1 MSDVGPL
8 DRHYAY
14 PLVTWGSTFLG
25 AVVAVVTAFMLNVLG
40 AALGVAAVAIGQT
53 TQSAAISGV
62 IGMLWVAIANLVAL
76 GFGAW
81 VAGRSTANPDHH
93 GGTLQGI
100 AVWAVTSVAVLFI
113 AGSAL
118 SGLSHAAVQTAEL
131 GMAGTSGSTSPGST
145 GGAMTSQSPA
155 GGQSSAEGQSP
166 AIGQGDAAT
175 QQQDAAALQSAA
187 TKTAAATASAAFGTF
202 LAMVLGLVA
211 AIFGARA
218 GARHPGWTERPR
230 FTYVERRHSGSTPL

>member
-25 AVVAVVTAFMLNVLG
+25 AVVALVTAFMLNVLG
-40 AALGVAAVAIGQT
+40 AALGVAAVAIVPST
-53 TQSAAISGV
+53 HSAAISGV
-62 IGMLWVAIANLVAL
+62 IGMLWVAIANVVAL

-100 AVWAVTSVAVLFI
+100 AVWAVTSVAILFI

-118 SGLSHAAVQTAEL
+118 SGLGHVAMQTADVAAASSDGSVSGQGA
-131 GMAGTSGSTSPGST
+131 GMTAQPP
-145 GGAMTSQSPA
+145 AMA
-155 GGQSSAEGQSP
+155 
-166 AIGQGDAAT
+166 QGDAAT

-211 AIFGARA
+211 AIFGARS

-230 FTYVERRHSGSTPL
+230 FTYVERRH

>member
-25 AVVAVVTAFMLNVLG
+25 AVVALVTAFMLNVLG
-40 AALGVAAVAIGQT
+40 AALGVAAVAMVPT

-62 IGMLWVAIANLVAL
+62 VGMLWVAIANLVAL

-100 AVWAVTSVAVLFI
+100 AVWALTSVAVLFI

-118 SGLSHAAVQTAEL
+118 SGLSHAAMETA
-131 GMAGTSGSTSPGST
+131 GMATAGANGSASGQADSAG
-145 GGAMTSQSPA
+145 MTAQPPA
-155 GGQSSAEGQSP
+155 TA
-166 AIGQGDAAT
+166 QGDAAT

-218 GARHPGWTERPR
+218 GARHPGWAERPR
-230 FTYVERRHSGSTPL
+230 FTYVERRHPGSTTL

>member
-25 AVVAVVTAFMLNVLG
+25 AVVALVTAFMLNVLG
-40 AALGVAAVAIGQT
+40 AALGVAAVAIVPSAH
-53 TQSAAISGV
+53 SAAISGV

-93 GGTLQGI
+93 GGTMQGI
-100 AVWAVTSVAVLFI
+100 AVWAVTSVAILFI

-118 SGLSHAAVQTAEL
+118 AGIGNATMRTAD
-131 GMAGTSGSTSPGST
+131 MVAGADP
-145 GGAMTSQSPA
+145 
-155 GGQSSAEGQSP
+155 SAL
-166 AIGQGDAAT
+166 GQGDGGLSGQPPAT
-175 QQQDAAALQSAA
+175 GQYPGASQAPATAQGDATAQQEDAAALQAAA
-187 TKTAAATASAAFGTF
+187 TKAAAATASAAFGTF

-218 GARHPGWTERPR
+218 GARHPNWMDRPR
-230 FTYVERRHSGSTPL
+230 FTYVERRH

>member
-25 AVVAVVTAFMLNVLG
+25 AVVALITAFMLNVLG
-40 AALGVAAVAIGQT
+40 AALGVAALAIGQS
-53 TQSAAISGV
+53 TQTAAISGV
-62 IGMLWVAIANLVAL
+62 VGMLWVAIANLVAL

-118 SGLSHAAVQTAEL
+118 SGLGHATMPSVDM
-131 GMAGTSGSTSPGST
+131 GMAGADGSTSGAASGPAD
-145 GGAMTSQSPA
+145 GGGMAAQPPAMA
-155 GGQSSAEGQSP
+155 
-166 AIGQGDAAT
+166 QGDAAT

-211 AIFGARA
+211 AIFGARS
-218 GARHPGWTERPR
+218 GAHHPNWMDRPR
-230 FTYVERRHSGSTPL
+230 FTYVERRH